1 MAKANQRRPQGQG
14 LAMVAGEVSGDM
26 LASSVLKELRQLEP
40 ELATYG
46 IGGEHMR
53 GTGFDA
59 WWDSKTLAVRGFV
72 EVLSVY
78 PKLAGIRRDFAKRV
92 LADPPKLFMGVDA
105 PDFNL
110 DLARRL
116 KAQKI
121 RTAHFISPSI
131 WAWRGGRIDRI
142 RDSVDHMLVV
152 FPFEEQIYRKA
163 KIAATFVGHPLADE
177 IPLTV
182 SKADAKEKL
191 GIPKSTRVV
200 AVLPGSRLSEA
211 QHNGP
216 RFLKT
221 IAQIASFRDDW
232 VFVLPAATPEIK
244 AMLQKQVRLAKL
256 GSQFPLKITDGKSH
270 RALAAADGVLVASG
284 TATLETALFK
294 KPMVISYH
302 MNPISYRIMKPMAYL
317 PYVGLPNILSG
328 AFVVPEFI
336 QSAADPKAMA
346 VALIRQIEN
355 DEDVDRLEKR
365 FTEMHLEL
373 RQGCAQKASQVI
385 RELMY

>member
-1 MAKANQRRPQGQG
+1 MAKVNQRRPQGQG
-14 LAMVAGEVSGDM
+14 LAMVAGEVSGDL
-26 LASSVLKELRQLEP
+26 LASSILKELRSLEP
-40 ELATYG
+40 DLSTYG
-46 IGGEHMR
+46 IGGEQMR
-53 GTGFDA
+53 GTGFDS
-59 WWDSKTLAVRGFV
+59 WWDSNTLAVRGFV

-110 DLARRL
+110 DLSRRL
-116 KAQKI
+116 KSQKI
-121 RTAHFISPSI
+121 RKAHFISPSI
-131 WAWRGGRIDRI
+131 WAWRGGRINRI
-142 RDSVDHMLVV
+142 RESVDHMLVV

-163 KIAATFVGHPLADE
+163 KIPATFVGHPLADE
-177 IPLTV
+177 IPLSV

-200 AVLPGSRLSEA
+200 SVLPGSRLSEA

-221 IAQIASFRDDW
+221 IAQIASLRDDW

-244 AMLQKQVRLAKL
+244 AMLQKQVRSAKL
-256 GSQFPLKITDGKSH
+256 GGQFPLKITDGKSH

-336 QSAADPKAMA
+336 QGAADPKAMA
-346 VALIRQIEN
+346 LALIRQIEN
-355 DEDVDRLEKR
+355 DEDVERLEKR

-373 RQGCAQKASQVI
+373 RQGCAQKASHVI

>member
-1 MAKANQRRPQGQG
+1 MAKDNLRRPQGQG

-26 LASSVLKELRQLEP
+26 LASSVLRELRQIEP
-40 ELATYG
+40 DLATYG
-46 IGGEHMR
+46 IGGENMR
-53 GTGFDA
+53 ATGFDS

-78 PKLAGIRRDFAKRV
+78 PKLAGIRRDFASRV

-110 DLARRL
+110 ELARRL
-116 KAQKI
+116 RAQKV

-142 RDSVDHMLVV
+142 REAVDHMLVI

-163 KIAATFVGHPLADE
+163 KIPATFVGHPLADE
-177 IPLTV
+177 IPLSV
-182 SKADAKEKL
+182 SKSDAKEKL

-211 QHNGP
+211 AHNGP

-221 IAQIASFRDDW
+221 LKQIASFRDDW

-244 AMLQKQVRLAKL
+244 AVLQKQVRALKL

-336 QSAADPKAMA
+336 QGGADPKVMA
-346 VALIRQIEN
+346 LALIRQIEN
-355 DEDVDRLEKR
+355 DEDVERLEKR

-373 RQGCAQKASQVI
+373 RQGCAQRASKVI

>member
-1 MAKANQRRPQGQG
+1 
-14 LAMVAGEVSGDM
+14 
-26 LASSVLKELRQLEP
+26 
-40 ELATYG
+40 
-46 IGGEHMR
+46 
-53 GTGFDA
+53 
-59 WWDSKTLAVRGFV
+59 
-72 EVLSVY
+72 
-78 PKLAGIRRDFAKRV
+78 
-92 LADPPKLFMGVDA
+92 
-105 PDFNL
+105 
-110 DLARRL
+110 
-116 KAQKI
+116 
-121 RTAHFISPSI
+121 
-131 WAWRGGRIDRI
+131 
-142 RDSVDHMLVV
+142 
-152 FPFEEQIYRKA
+152 
-163 KIAATFVGHPLADE
+163 
-177 IPLTV
+177 
-182 SKADAKEKL
+182 
-191 GIPKSTRVV
+191 
-200 AVLPGSRLSEA
+200 
-211 QHNGP
+211 
-216 RFLKT
+216 
-221 IAQIASFRDDW
+221 
-232 VFVLPAATPEIK
+232 
-244 AMLQKQVRLAKL
+244 LAKL

-336 QSAADPKAMA
+336 QNAADPKAMA